1 MHVGVPKE
9 VKSQEFRVGVTPG
22 AVREFARDGHLIT
35 VETGAGLGIGA
46 TDDDYR
52 RSGAQVVAS
61 PEEVFAAAQLII
73 KVKEPQAAECRL
85 LREDHILFT
94 YLHLAADPEQASALR
109 ASGCTAIA
117 YETVTDPY
125 GALPL
130 PAPMSEVAGR
140 LSIEA
145 ADSALRSYT
154 GGRGLLLGG
163 VPGVQPARVIILGGG
178 VVGTNAARMAVG
190 LGAEVTIV
198 DRSVPRL
205 RFLDDLFKG
214 RVRTITATV
223 DNVERE
229 LGSADVVIGAAL
241 VPGATA
247 PKLVDYDM
255 LGTLERG
262 TVLVDVSIDQG
273 GCFSTS
279 RATTHEQPTYEIDGV
294 IHYCVVNMPG
304 AVPRTSSYAL
314 VNATLPFGLALARD
328 GIAAARK
335 NPHLKAGV
343 NVHRGN
349 ITCQAVADSLGST
362 FTPFAPGS

>member
-1 MHVGVPKE
+1 M
-9 VKSQEFRVGVTPG
+9 
-22 AVREFARDGHLIT
+22 
-35 VETGAGLGIGA
+35 
-46 TDDDYR
+46 
-52 RSGAQVVAS
+52 
-61 PEEVFAAAQLII
+61 FAAAQLII

-94 YLHLAADPEQASALR
+94 NLHLAADPEQASALR

-130 PAPMSEVAGR
+130 LAPMSEVAGR

-145 ADSALRSYT
+145 AGSALRSYT

-262 TVLVDVSIDQG
+262 TVLVDV
-273 GCFSTS
+273 CFSTS